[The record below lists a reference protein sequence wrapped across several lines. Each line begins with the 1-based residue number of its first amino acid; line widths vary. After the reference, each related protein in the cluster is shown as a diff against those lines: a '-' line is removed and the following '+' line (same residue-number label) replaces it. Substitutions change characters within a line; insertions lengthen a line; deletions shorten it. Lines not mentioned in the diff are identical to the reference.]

1 MKWSLIVLFTLAA
14 LPARAVGVDMN
25 TQTCRDWLDADEDTQ
40 EQIIAWL
47 RGYLAG
53 RSSFTVYDAA
63 HGRADAQR
71 LRGYCQGHL
80 DIGVISAASQLGR

>member
-1 MKWSLIVLFTLAA
+1 MRWIFIVLLALAA
-14 LPARAVGVDMN
+14 VPARAAGTDMS

-40 EQIIAWL
+40 EQMVAWL

-53 RSSFTVYDAA
+53 RSSFTVYDTT
-63 HGRADAQR
+63 HGRADAQL

-80 DIGVISAASQLGR
+80 DIGVVSAASQLGR